1 MTRLRSLPFAALIAG
16 YAGSVPLS
24 SNSES
29 ASRPTGYSS
38 IPGPSFAGS
47 SHFEASI
54 VATG

>member
-1 MTRLRSLPFAALIAG
+1 MTRLRSLQFAALIAG